1 MLQNV
6 LESIVTVLRPKMSNV
21 LRAKTEVHAT
31 RQSSSSSVTSRI
43 SRKITC
49 SDACAGSQ
57 IACTVASP
65 KTRGPPL
72 CSHRMC
78 PCSSERLTLHLR
90 TQRYTKNVYGKHEKS
105 QVKKSNQLDQVSE
118 SPTQHLQEDNTE
130 GPNVTFFIVSFLGR
144 DKYGKIATC
153 IGFHNSGAPQMQHCT
168 QPAIHTL
175 EKLEIFDKKRLRHLF
190 VVPQV
195 PGSPRCPNSL
205 SADRS
210 LAANSSRNVKD
221 ILY

>member
-6 LESIVTVLRPKMSNV
+6 LESTVTVLQRKMSHV

-49 SDACAGSQ
+49 ADAYAGSQ
-57 IACTVASP
+57 IACSVVSP

-90 TQRYTKNVYGKHEKS
+90 TFEDTRRHTKKVGKANMRFFTGIS
-105 QVKKSNQLDQVSE
+105 RNQSDQVSE

-144 DKYGKIATC
+144 SKNMFKAYVKIANC
-153 IGFHNSGAPQMQHCT
+153 IGFQDWQHLQRFLISQFRGT
-168 QPAIHTL
+168 SDAALHTTCFHTK
-175 EKLEIFDKKRLRHLF
+175 KLEIFDTF
-190 VVPQV
+190 
-195 PGSPRCPNSL
+195 
-205 SADRS
+205 
-210 LAANSSRNVKD
+210 
-221 ILY
+221 